1 MAESAASADFLVE
14 IGTEELPPRALPNL
28 QAAFATGLEAAIQ
41 KAELN
46 FSGLQSFATPRRLAV
61 LVSGLQL
68 HQTPKRVERRG
79 PPILQSFDDD
89 GKPTRAAEAFA
100 ESCGVTPG
108 ELKTLETD
116 KGSWLVYRGEVAGQA
131 AADLLPGMVTA
142 ALNKLPIP
150 KKMRWGDQAVE
161 FVRPVHWVVMLLG
174 KQVLD
179 AKILGLTA
187 GRTTRGHRF
196 HAPGEI
202 ELKHPADYAKRLSSK
217 GMVIADFDKR
227 AAKIRAAAKTAASG
241 LDGAPVLEDSVV
253 DEVAALVEWPVA
265 LHGNFDSEFLRLPDE
280 VLTATLQDQQRYFP
294 VRDAAGELLPEFI
307 AISNIDS
314 KEPEQVRKGNERV
327 VRPRLA
333 DAAFFWDQDSKSTLA
348 ERREQLKDVVFQRG
362 LGSVHDKSERVAALA
377 ARIGADL
384 GADPD
389 SVSRAAALAKT
400 DLLTQLVREFPS
412 LQGRMGYY
420 YALNDGEAAEVAVA
434 LEEQYL
440 PRHSG
445 GRLPE
450 TPVGSAL
457 GLADRLDTLAGIFAL
472 GRRPTGNKDPF
483 ALRRTALGLVRIL
496 IEMEIDLDLP
506 AMLREAVELQPL
518 DKIDRDEIVDE
529 LFAFIVERM
538 RAYYLD
544 GIAPGLEPGDVSVE
558 VFESVRAREPKSPLD
573 FHQRLQAVR
582 SFLELDESESLAI
595 ANKRIANILRGAD
608 AVAADGIDP
617 TLFKADEERALS
629 AAVSAVLPRHQADL
643 KARNYAGVLR
653 NLAELREPVD
663 AFFDSVMV
671 MAEDKAQRNNR
682 LAQLT
687 LLRELF
693 LDVADLS
700 CIPS

>member
-1 MAESAASADFLVE
+1 MADSPANADFLVE
-14 IGTEELPPRALPNL
+14 IGTEELPPRALPDL
-28 QAAFATGLEAAIQ
+28 QAGFASGLETALR
-41 KAELN
+41 KARLN
-46 FSGLQSFATPRRLAV
+46 FNELQSFATPRRLAV
-61 LVSGLQL
+61 LVTGLQL
-68 HQTPKRVERRG
+68 QQTPKQVERRG
-79 PPILQSFDDD
+79 PPIRQSFDDD

-100 ESCGVTPG
+100 ESCGVTPAKL
-108 ELKTLETD
+108 ETLETD
-116 KGSWLVYRGEVAGQA
+116 KGTWLVYRGEVAGQA
-131 AADLLPGMVTA
+131 AADVLPDMVA
-142 ALNKLPIP
+142 ATLKNLPIP
-150 KKMRWGDQAVE
+150 KRMRWGDRTVD
-161 FVRPVHWVVMLLG
+161 FVRPAHWVLMLLG

-179 AKILGLTA
+179 ATILGLTA
-187 GRTTRGHRF
+187 GRTTLGHRF

-202 ELKHPADYAKRLSSK
+202 ELKRPADYAKQLSSK
-217 GMVIADFDKR
+217 GMVIADFDER
-227 AAKIRAAAKTAASG
+227 ATRIRAAAEAAVAD
-241 LDGAPVLEDSVV
+241 LDGTPVLEDSVV
-253 DEVAALVEWPVA
+253 NEVAALVEWPVA
-265 LHGNFDSEFLRLPDE
+265 VRGSFDPKFLRLPVE

-333 DAAFFWDQDSKSTLA
+333 DASFFWDQDSKNTLA
-348 ERREQLKDVVFQRG
+348 ERREQLKNVVFQRG
-362 LGSVHDKSERVAALA
+362 LGSLYEKSERVAALA
-377 ARIGADL
+377 ARIGTKL

-389 SVSRAAALAKT
+389 TVSRAAALAKT
-400 DLLTQLVREFPS
+400 DLLTQLVGEFPS

-420 YALNDGEAAEVAVA
+420 YALNDGEAPEVAVA

-440 PRHSG
+440 PRHG
-445 GRLPE
+445 GGQLPE
-450 TPVGSAL
+450 TSVGWAL
-457 GLADRLDTLAGIFAL
+457 GLADRLDTLAGVFAL

-496 IEMEIDLDLP
+496 IEKEIDLDLP
-506 AMLREAVELQPL
+506 TMLGEAVDLQPL
-518 DKIDRDEIVDE
+518 NKIDRDELVDD

-558 VFESVRAREPKSPLD
+558 MFESVRARAPGSPLD
-573 FHQRLQAVR
+573 FHQRLEAVR

-595 ANKRIANILRGAD
+595 ANKRIANILRSAD
-608 AVAADGIDP
+608 AAADGVDP
-617 TLFKADEERALS
+617 SLFQADEERALS
-629 AAVSAVLPRHQADL
+629 DAVDAVLPRHQADL
-643 KARNYAGVLR
+643 EERNYTSVLH
-653 NLAELREPVD
+653 NLAALREPVD

-671 MAEDKAQRNNR
+671 MAEDEAQRNNR

-687 LLRELF
+687 RLRELF